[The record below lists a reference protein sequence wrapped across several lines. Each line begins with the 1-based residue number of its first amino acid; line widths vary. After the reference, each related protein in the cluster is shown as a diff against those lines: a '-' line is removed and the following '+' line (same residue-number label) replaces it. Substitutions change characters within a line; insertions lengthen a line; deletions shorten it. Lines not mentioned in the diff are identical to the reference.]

1 MSKKSKQEKKKQD
14 QSSGRPPIVTYY
26 DKDGNE
32 IGDDGYVMTPLRK
45 RMHTLCNG
53 LFVWGVI
60 VLAWAVFCG
69 VFANFQNQ
77 EYTSFDQMI
86 ATGGTQ
92 FNGWDL
98 GFLLRIEG
106 LFGLFVG
113 VLIVISHIV
122 AFKWFYDGA
131 SPRTTQVLFG
141 ILGLASV
148 AFLVVAFVTARVPDP
163 ISLGTLLLLCA
174 CVFTMHGVDAERP
187 TLKKAEIASKVVKK
201 K

>member
-14 QSSGRPPIVTYY
+14 QSSGRSPIVTYY

-92 FNGWDL
+92 FN
-98 GFLLRIEG
+98 
-106 LFGLFVG
+106 
-113 VLIVISHIV
+113 
-122 AFKWFYDGA
+122 
-131 SPRTTQVLFG
+131 
-141 ILGLASV
+141 
-148 AFLVVAFVTARVPDP
+148 
-163 ISLGTLLLLCA
+163 
-174 CVFTMHGVDAERP
+174 
-187 TLKKAEIASKVVKK
+187 
-201 K
+201 